1 VIDASVLVIGG
12 GAIGG
17 VTAGLMT
24 GQVRR
29 VAVLDANGEHV
40 SLLRDP
46 GLRLDV
52 LGTERIV
59 PLEGYRSVAELDGRF
74 DFGLVTLKAQNL
86 EAALPGIVERDLVED
101 FVGLGNGLVQDRVA
115 ALVGRDR
122 LIAGIVEWGA
132 TNLGPGHLSQTTRN
146 VFVVGELDGPVR
158 ARTERLARVLGTVA
172 EVRVSTNIRGQIWSK
187 LLVNS
192 AFSGLGVVGG
202 VLYRDIA
209 ADAAGRR
216 ALCAVWTEGHRVGLA
231 QGLELEPVL
240 GIAADELV
248 VAGDGPAGAPD
259 SARIER
265 ALETALALAG
275 ATKASMLQDVERGA
289 LTEVDV
295 INGAV
300 VERAAAHGLAAPLNT
315 RVVELVHQF
324 ERGERAPSPDLFEEL
339 AALAGA

>member
-24 GQVRR
+24 GHVRR
-29 VAVLDANGEHV
+29 VAVLDANREHV

-46 GLRLDV
+46 GLRLDE
-52 LGTERIV
+52 LGSERIV
-59 PLEGYRSVAELDGRF
+59 ALEAHQSVAEIDGPF

-86 EAALPGIVERDLVED
+86 EAALPEIVDRDLVD
-101 FVGLGNGLVQDRVA
+101 VFVGLGNGLVQDRVA
-115 ALVGRDR
+115 ALVGRER
-122 LIAGIVEWGA
+122 LVAGIVEWGA
-132 TNLGPGHLSQTTRN
+132 TNLAPGHLSQTTRN
-146 VFVVGELDGPVR
+146 VFVVGELDGP
-158 ARTERLARVLGTVA
+158 ARERTDRLAGVLGTVA
-172 EVRVSTNIRGQIWSK
+172 ETRVSTNIRGQIWSK

-192 AFSGLGVVGG
+192 VFSGLGVVGG
-202 VLYRDIA
+202 VLYRDVA
-209 ADAAGRR
+209 AHAAGRR
-216 ALCAVWTEGHRVGLA
+216 ALCALWSEGHRVGLA
-231 QGLELEPVL
+231 EGLELEPVL
-240 GIAADELV
+240 GIPADALVIAADGPQ
-248 VAGDGPAGAPD
+248 AGRD
-259 SARIER
+259 SARIDG

-300 VERAAAHGLAAPLNT
+300 VERAAAHGLPAPLNA

-324 ERGERAPSPDLFEEL
+324 ERRERTPSTDLYEGL
-339 AALAGA
+339 AALAGG

>member
-24 GQVRR
+24 GHVRR
-29 VAVLDANGEHV
+29 VAVLDANHEHV

-46 GLRLDV
+46 GLRLDE

-59 PLEGYRSVAELDGRF
+59 PLEAYGSVAEIDGRF

-86 EAALPGIVERDLVED
+86 EAALAEIVARDLVEV
-101 FVGLGNGLVQDRVA
+101 FAGLGNGLVQDRVA
-115 ALVGRDR
+115 ALVGRER
-122 LIAGIVEWGA
+122 LVAGIVEWGA
-132 TNLGPGHLSQTTRN
+132 TNLGAGHLSQTTRN
-146 VFVVGELDGPVR
+146 VFVVGELDGS
-158 ARTERLARVLGTVA
+158 ARERTDRLARVLATVA

-202 VLYRDIA
+202 VLYRDVA
-209 ADAAGRR
+209 AHDAGRR
-216 ALCAVWTEGHRVGLA
+216 ALCGLWSEGHRVGLA
-231 QGLELEPVL
+231 EGLELEPVL

-248 VAGDGPAGAPD
+248 VAVDGQPD
-259 SARIER
+259 WARIER
-265 ALETALALAG
+265 ALDTALALAG

-300 VERAAAHGLAAPLNT
+300 VERAATHGLPAPLNA

-324 ERGERAPSPDLFEEL
+324 ERGERAPSTDLYEGL
-339 AALAGA
+339 ATAAGH